1 MFDAEVPEGDTDC
14 KYSMI
19 AVMTMNVGYYLSVL
33 AGVFV
38 GSMVFG
44 RFMAYSAAH

>member
-1 MFDAEVPEGDTDC
+1 MLEEDADC
-14 KYSMI
+14 TYSMI
-19 AVMTMNVGYYLSVL
+19 AVMSMNVGYYLSVL